1 LRLFDFGGSD
11 TRSFIRQILEWSQ
24 KRVSFEDNIDILQMS
39 SFINTSETVVEH
51 KLGRIPKALVP
62 ILTYPNKIV
71 SVEFTK
77 APDAARIY
85 IKAASACE
93 ISFFIY

>member
-1 LRLFDFGGSD
+1 MRLFDFGGSD

-24 KRVSFEDNIDILQMS
+24 KRISFDDNIDVLQMS
-39 SFINTSETVVEH
+39 SFINTSETVIEH

-77 APDAARIY
+77 SPDATRLY
-85 IKAASACE
+85 LKAATACE
-93 ISFFIY
+93 MSFFIY